1 MQGDNGSNV
10 QNFSS
15 MNYPLYSNNNF
26 NGGMSQNNV
35 TNYSQNILQQPK
47 NTQSVNIQNG
57 ISTQQSSQKVPNWY
71 LQLKSKKLYS
81 S

>member
-1 MQGDNGSNV
+1 
-10 QNFSS
+10 
-15 MNYPLYSNNNF
+15 
-26 NGGMSQNNV
+26 MSQNV
-35 TNYSQNILQQPK
+35 YSNYSQNIFQQPEK
-47 NTQSVNIQNG
+47 DNLQSMNIQNG